1 MNEAEKQAAIAA
13 AQSKVDAALK
23 ALTELIAALTAAH
36 GISVVPDE
44 PVPEV
49 PAPQPVEVPTSA
61 SGMTTKILA
70 VTGNTILVPADN
82 YIVKDRTTVRYPAR
96 TSHVVNVFLSTDKQT
111 MEVTTSEPAYDKA
124 ADMATLAGKVITVY
138 DRYAAVPVTPPPVV
152 TPPVVETP
160 APVPTPEPPVPSKPG
175 AIYLAGV
182 NMGALNNNPRVDNS
196 IARIGTNYRD
206 VEQKYIDKYRKL
218 GCKVMR
224 LMIAPERC
232 VDVNKGVLRP
242 GHMAEIKSAMD
253 RLAEAG
259 IQAFFDPHS
268 YMRLWSTVPA
278 NYVNKYGYNESIYG
292 GVRKLWIPVGAPD
305 CLMDEDGY
313 ADFLNKIT
321 AMFAGHP
328 AFLGIGIANEPF
340 RRTNDKGQDADPL
353 NVVAQYFSNLPK
365 YISAV
370 SAASKTCR
378 IFVGGGEYCTALN
391 WPAVSNQLVSLADP
405 YDQIVYEAHQYLD
418 GKMYGGG
425 QWNNRNEVIPVE
437 NGVKMV
443 KPFVEWLDANGKR
456 GIIGEEGFPAGNK
469 SAAAATVKLLEYT
482 SAHGV
487 PVFQWCAGAG
497 WSPDD
502 VNAVDDDNMTEK
514 DNLDP
519 IKAFFGKSTTAYGKP
534 GA

>member
-1 MNEAEKQAAIAA
+1 MTESEKQAAIAA
-13 AQSKVDAALK
+13 AQLRVDEALK
-23 ALTELIAALTAAH
+23 ALAGLIAALSAAH
-36 GISVVPDE
+36 ALPTAPVVVE

-49 PAPQPVEVPTSA
+49 SVEVPTSA

-70 VTGNTILVPADN
+70 VNGKTITVPADN
-82 YIVKDRTTVRYPAR
+82 YIVKDRTTIRYPAR
-96 TSHVVNVFLSTDKQT
+96 ASHVVNVVLSADKLT
-111 MEVTTSEPAYDKA
+111 MYVTTSEPAYDKA

-138 DRYAAVPVTPPPVV
+138 DRYPAAPVTPAPVV
-152 TPPVVETP
+152 VPPVVENP
-160 APVPTPEPPVPSKPG
+160 APIPTPEPAAPGKPG
-175 AIYLAGV
+175 LIYLAGV

-232 VDVNKGVLRP
+232 VDVNKGPLRP
-242 GHMAEIKSAMD
+242 GHMTEIKSAMD
-253 RLAEAG
+253 RLAVAG

-278 NYVNKYGYNESIYG
+278 NYVNKYGYTESIYG

-313 ADFLNKIT
+313 ADFLNKVT

-328 AFLGIGIANEPF
+328 AFVGIGIANEPF
-340 RRTNDKGQDADPL
+340 SRGEDPF
-353 NVVAQYFSNLPK
+353 NVVAKYFANLPK
-365 YISAV
+365 YISSV

-425 QWNNRNEVIPVE
+425 QWNNRNEVIPIE

-443 KPFVEWLDANGKR
+443 QPFVEWLDANGKR

-497 WSPDD
+497 WGPDD

-514 DNLDP
+514 DNLEP
-519 IKAFFGKSTTAYGKP
+519 IKAFFGKTATAYGKP